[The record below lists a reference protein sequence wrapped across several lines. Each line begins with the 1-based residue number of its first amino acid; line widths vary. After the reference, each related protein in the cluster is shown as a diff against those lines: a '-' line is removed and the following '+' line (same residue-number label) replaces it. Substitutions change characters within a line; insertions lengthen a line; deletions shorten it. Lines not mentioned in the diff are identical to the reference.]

1 MTLRLYNQYFECTD
15 SWLDSRSVS
24 QIDKDWLELVKY
36 SHQLLAL
43 DSVEQYR
50 NVRQLTDRLNTY
62 LQNRQ
67 RETTDALIAD
77 LEGDL
82 NCNVIPFRS

>member
-1 MTLRLYNQYFECTD
+1 MTLKLYNRYFECTD
-15 SWLDSRSVS
+15 RWLDSMTVS

-36 SHQLLAL
+36 SHQLLSL

-67 RETTDALIAD
+67 REMTDELIAD

-82 NCNVIPFRS
+82 NCNVIPFRN